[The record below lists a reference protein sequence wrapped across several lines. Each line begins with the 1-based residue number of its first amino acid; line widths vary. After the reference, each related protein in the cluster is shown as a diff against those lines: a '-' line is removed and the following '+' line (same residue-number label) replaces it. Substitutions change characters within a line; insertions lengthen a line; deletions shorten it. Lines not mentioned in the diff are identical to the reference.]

1 MVMSHD
7 LFAQITGPIEE
18 ELRLEREGTVT
29 YEAQCAKLSELQQI
43 HGLEH
48 NEVRTTLR
56 LIQAIWER
64 TDDTQTITTP
74 PQLRKIAGRDYDD
87 AFKETLYFHVTCA
100 NPSGSQTHL
109 SIPVTDRYGE
119 TLLPKSQFND
129 EDAALVS
136 RQLFHLEA
144 LHDTGELPDLSDDL
158 GKIIKKFRP
167 SNLGSRALGRHDN

>member
-100 NPSGSQTHL
+100 NPLVRRHTLVFRSL
-109 SIPVTDRYGE
+109 IAMVKRYYRKVNS
-119 TLLPKSQFND
+119 TTKTQHS
-129 EDAALVS
+129 
-136 RQLFHLEA
+136 
-144 LHDTGELPDLSDDL
+144 
-158 GKIIKKFRP
+158 
-167 SNLGSRALGRHDN
+167 